1 MKKLV
6 ALLVVLGLVAYGASQ
21 AYGWWDYQVNTPVS
35 TRSQKVDFK
44 VTQGEG
50 PSEVADDLQ
59 RKGLI
64 HSADA
69 FNWYLKISGR
79 RGAIQAGDFVLDKK
93 MTVPEIVDA
102 LEHGHVNQVV
112 VRMPEGIP
120 TKFAADTVAS
130 AGAFSAQDYLAA
142 VNDPAWKGQYEF
154 LAGLPAGRN
163 PQLEGYLYPDT
174 YYLDRGQT
182 AHDLVK
188 KQLDAFARQMTPDVR
203 AAIGQKTPARQAVTV
218 DQLVVLASMVDR
230 EANKDGDKPKVCE
243 VFYNRLQAG
252 EPLGVDATIVYA
264 LGVLKKDLTQ
274 DDLKIN
280 SPYNTRTHAGLP
292 PGPIGNPT
300 PGALN
305 ACINPDRDDYLFYFT
320 DRNGVTHFE
329 KTIGEFNS
337 DIQKYGVSGG

>member
-6 ALLVVLGLVAYGASQ
+6 ALIVVLGLVAFGASQ

-35 TRSQKVDFK
+35 SKPDAVNFTVS
-44 VTQGEG
+44 QGET

-59 RKGLI
+59 AKGLI

-69 FNWYLKISGR
+69 FNLYLKVAGQ
-79 RGAIQAGDFVLDKK
+79 RGSIQAGDFVLKRN
-93 MTVPEIVDA
+93 MTVPQIVDA
-102 LEHGHVNQVV
+102 LQHGRLQQVA

-142 VNDPAWKGQYEF
+142 VNDPAWKGQYDF
-154 LAGLPAGRN
+154 LGGLPGDRK
-163 PQLEGYLYPDT
+163 PLLEGYLTPNT
-174 YYLDRGQT
+174 YYLSRGQG

-188 KQLDAFARQMTPDVR
+188 LQLDGFAKLMTPEVR
-203 AAIGQKTPARQAVTV
+203 SSIAQKTPARQAVTV
-218 DQLVVLASMVDR
+218 DQLVILASMVDR
-230 EANKDGDKPKVCE
+230 EANKDADRPKVCE
-243 VFYNRLQAG
+243 VFYNRLSIG
-252 EPLGVDATIVYA
+252 ERLGVDATIVYA

-274 DDLKIN
+274 DDLNVN
-280 SPYNTRTHAGLP
+280 SPYNTRKFAGLP
-292 PGPIGNPT
+292 PGPIGNPS
-300 PGALN
+300 PSALN

-320 DRNGVTHFE
+320 DKNGVTHFE
-329 KTIGEFNS
+329 KTSAEFNS